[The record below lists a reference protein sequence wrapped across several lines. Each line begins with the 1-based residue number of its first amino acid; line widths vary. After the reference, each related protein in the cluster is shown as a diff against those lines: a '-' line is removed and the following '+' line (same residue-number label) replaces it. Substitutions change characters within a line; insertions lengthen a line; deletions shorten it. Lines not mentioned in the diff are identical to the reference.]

1 MRNIIIFL
9 FTVLAVSAAIFG
21 IFHFIFPQTSA
32 MMGWC
37 VASGI
42 LVTVAMAANIIL
54 VSSHSTITPKNTA
67 TSWCIN
73 ITGICL
79 FVWTLFFVFVLGD
92 YDMEERSLNGLY
104 VGYLIIIIVGLAIT
118 FMADRGGYL
127 AQAHNTEIQDMVS
140 GREGYIAQL
149 NQLKLNAIESMNLN
163 PRGDNASAF
172 SKNIDLL
179 RNVPASKFASPIVG
193 NQLSNAIMSIDE
205 AIEAHDNEKIKLAN
219 HNLSLILKS
228 IRI

>member
-1 MRNIIIFL
+1 M
-9 FTVLAVSAAIFG
+9 AVSAAFFG

-42 LVTVAMAANIIL
+42 IMTVALAANIIL
-54 VSSHSTITPKNTA
+54 VSSHSTINPKNTA

-73 ITGICL
+73 TTAICL

-92 YDMEERSLNGLY
+92 YNMEERSLNGLY
-104 VGYLIIIIVGLAIT
+104 VGYLIILIAGLAIT
-118 FMADRGGYL
+118 FMADRGGNL
-127 AQAHNTEIQDMVS
+127 AQTHNTEVQDMVR
-140 GREGYIAQL
+140 GREGYIVQL
-149 NQLKLNAIESMNLN
+149 SQLKLNAIESMKLD
-163 PRGDNASAF
+163 PRGDNAAAF
-172 SKNIDLL
+172 SRNIDLL
-179 RNVPASKFASPIVG
+179 RNIPASKLASPIVG
-193 NQLSNAIMSIDE
+193 NQLSEVIMTIDE

-228 IRI
+228 IRL

>member
-1 MRNIIIFL
+1 M
-9 FTVLAVSAAIFG
+9 AVSAAIFG
-21 IFHFIFPQTSA
+21 IFHFIFPQTSS

-42 LVTVAMAANIIL
+42 LMTVALAANIIL

-73 ITGICL
+73 VTAICL

-92 YDMEERSLNGLY
+92 YNMEERSLNGLY
-104 VGYLIIIIVGLAIT
+104 VGYLIILIAGLAIT
-118 FMADRGGYL
+118 FMADRGGNL
-127 AQAHNTEIQDMVS
+127 AQTHNTEVQDMVR
-140 GREGYIAQL
+140 GRDGYIAQL
-149 NQLKLNAIESMNLN
+149 SQLKLNAIECMNLD
-163 PRGDNASAF
+163 PRGDSASGF
-172 SKNIDLL
+172 SRNIDLL
-179 RNVPASKFASPIVG
+179 RNIPASRIVSPIVG

-228 IRI
+228 IRL